1 MNLYFA
7 TGLSRKEFAMKNL
20 RLVLRAPVV
29 LVAGVFMAWPAVAV
43 DLSYSGFGTVGYSRS
58 DQPYHYQRFVDNDG
72 TFRRDSVLGLQVD
85 ARINDQFS
93 ATVQGKVAASLKSD
107 SATDATISWA
117 FLSWRPSNDWLV
129 RAGRLRVPLYLRSES
144 TDVGTTFDFAQLPTE
159 VYSTSPTTDVDG
171 LAVSKTWNSAVGEWT
186 LDGYVGSTNT
196 TFRTYLRDNPAAG
209 LSGRASTPVRVNAR
223 GLVLT
228 FQQDDNLFRIG
239 AHDVRVKTTD
249 GQFFP
254 VTYPFV
260 TIAPGIGYYQ
270 VSSQMPGPGLS
281 AVGEIHSPTYTLGAD
296 VAVGADFRLVG
307 EYVRRNVLGV
317 NTGSN
322 TQGAY
327 LAVLRPVGAWTPY
340 VSVGRLLSKPEVRD
354 LYGKV
359 NTNRVPAFIP
369 GAARINASQRAGA
382 DGLSPYDQTTWAA
395 GTSYRLSPS
404 SKLKAE
410 WARTRV
416 GLASGLI
423 DAPPGGESG
432 NQVVNVLSLSYSFV
446 F

>member
-1 MNLYFA
+1 
-7 TGLSRKEFAMKNL
+7 MKNFC
-20 RLVLRAPVV
+20 LVLRTPVV
-29 LVAGVFMAWPAVAV
+29 LAAAVLLALPAAAV
-43 DLSYSGFGTVGYSRS
+43 DLSYSGFGTFGYSRS

-72 TFRRDSVLGLQVD
+72 TFQRDSVLGLQVD

-107 SATDATISWA
+107 SVTDATISWA

-159 VYSTSPTTDVDG
+159 VYSTSPTTDLDG

-186 LDGYVGSTNT
+186 LDGYIGSTRT
-196 TFRTYLRDNPAAG
+196 TYRTYLRDAPAAG
-209 LSGRASTPVRVNAR
+209 LPGQVFSPVKVSAR

-228 FQQDDNLFRIG
+228 FQNDDNLYRIG
-239 AHDVRVKTTD
+239 AHD
-249 GQFFP
+249 GQARSIGQSLP
-254 VTYPFV
+254 VTFPYV

-270 VSSQMPGPGLS
+270 VSSQMPGPGLTTV
-281 AVGEIHSPTYTLGAD
+281 AKAHSPTYTLGAD
-296 VAVGADFRLVG
+296 MAVGADFRLIG
-307 EYVRRNVLGV
+307 EYVRRNVLGIR
-317 NTGSN
+317 TGTD

-340 VSVGRLLSKPEVRD
+340 LSVGRLLSKPDARD
-354 LYGKV
+354 FYGKV
-359 NTNRVPAFIP
+359 NANRVPAFIP
-369 GAARINASQRAGA
+369 GAAQINAAQRAGA
-382 DGLSPYDQTTWAA
+382 DSLTPFDQTTWAA

-423 DAPPGGESG
+423 DAPAGSEPG
-432 NQVVNVLSLSYSFV
+432 NQVINVLSLSYSFV